1 MERKTQFSI
10 WYFACALLAGAKF
23 FPAHP
28 VLEDRIAA
36 LRASGSDRRIAHQAM
51 SS

>member
-10 WYFACALLAGAKF
+10 WNFGCALLAGAKF
-23 FPAHP
+23 FSTHP

-36 LRASGSDRRIAHQAM
+36 LRASGSDRQIAHQAM
-51 SS
+51 GS